1 MIDTENVC
9 GNCKYNKYDYTTEEF
24 TCDCEE
30 SAYYGLETY
39 YEDSCDVF
47 EEKWTFE
54 ILKSRTRTENL
65 RTNSENPKAAY

>member
-39 YEDSCDVF
+39 YEDSCDDF
-47 EEKWTFE
+47 EEK
-54 ILKSRTRTENL
+54 
-65 RTNSENPKAAY
+65 